1 MTRKVKDNVK
11 FSNVD
16 ILEFMGQVVQKHTRH
31 YRSDFEIDKKILAE
45 AADRQGQQDR
55 TFIWLCRTSGTWC
68 LHEHDVFLKDTREY
82 NTFTFYLEQTSEPV
96 LVFAVEVTGACNGT
110 VYGNLYAM
118 DYEMLYGHVKTSALD
133 IVCVVVGYENGIR
146 TRGINAAI
154 SGSPDEEYG
163 EFQYLQFQPRSQEEL
178 AGLLYMERQER
189 GHFPECNPAA
199 YIANL

>member
-1 MTRKVKDNVK
+1 MARKVKDNVK

-45 AADRQGQQDR
+45 AAYGQGQHDR

-68 LHEHDVFLKDTREY
+68 LHERDVFLKDTREY

-96 LVFAVEVTGACNGT
+96 LVFAVEVTGTCNGT

-118 DYEMLYGHVKTSALD
+118 DYEILYRHIKTSALD
-133 IVCVVVGYENGIR
+133 VMCVMVEYEHGIR

-154 SGSPDEEYG
+154 DGFPDEEYG
-163 EFQYLQFQPRSQEEL
+163 KFKYLQYQPRSQEEL
-178 AGLLYMERQER
+178 AGLLCMEKQER
-189 GHFPECNPAA
+189 EHFPECNPAA
-199 YIANL
+199 YIAGL